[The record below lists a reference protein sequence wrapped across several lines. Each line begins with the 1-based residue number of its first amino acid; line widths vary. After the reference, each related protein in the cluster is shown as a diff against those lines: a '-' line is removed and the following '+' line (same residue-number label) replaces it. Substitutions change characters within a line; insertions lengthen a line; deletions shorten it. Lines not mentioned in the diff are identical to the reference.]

1 MKCPIEGIECG
12 NVSGNGCVVG
22 GSWVFQFDLTN
33 RFERCPFPSK
43 IKKAP
48 PDPGEGYE
56 IMPYDPK
63 TRIESDWSVWC
74 DGVKDWRQSTRV
86 GNNMFSPGP
95 MPVYRRPKYAVCPVS
110 GERCRQADGEFCR
123 ANDTAGAVLSLWKYE
138 TCPWPS
144 KKGV

>member
-22 GSWVFQFDLTN
+22 GNWVFQFDLTN
-33 RFERCPFPSK
+33 RFERCPYPSK
-43 IKKAP
+43 IKEVP

-56 IMPYDPK
+56 LCKLSEACGAWTGYK
-63 TRIESDWSVWC
+63 WSDCTFVPSANKVY
-74 DGVKDWRQSTRV
+74 
-86 GNNMFSPGP
+86 
-95 MPVYRRPKYAVCPVS
+95 YRRPKYAVCPVS

-123 ANDTAGAVLSLWKYE
+123 ANDTASAVLGLWKYE